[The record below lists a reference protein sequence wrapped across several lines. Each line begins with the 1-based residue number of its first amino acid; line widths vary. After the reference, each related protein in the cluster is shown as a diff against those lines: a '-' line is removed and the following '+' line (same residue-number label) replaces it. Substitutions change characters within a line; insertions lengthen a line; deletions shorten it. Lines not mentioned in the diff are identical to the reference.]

1 MAKVADKHDKAM
13 ANTKWSAWWHNSN
26 KGLFLF
32 IFNFQWTKNKKQQ
45 KERKKKSNHV
55 GFIYLQKKRRKK
67 KKQNFSHPWLRSQ
80 IIGFRKGRG
89 KSVIISLW
97 IHFFKGFTRTYI
109 HLCSQCVVCAVT
121 VWPCNLIPPAA
132 PSPPITQIYTDLWN
146 RMYKSLC
153 LALNSAGP

>member
-1 MAKVADKHDKAM
+1 MTKQWQTQSDQHDGIIQI
-13 ANTKWSAWWHNSN
+13 
-26 KGLFLF
+26 KGYFYSSSTFSELK
-32 IFNFQWTKNKKQQ
+32 TKNKKK
-45 KERKKKSNHV
+45 KEKRNPTMLVSY
-55 GFIYLQKKRRKK
+55 IYKKKRRKK